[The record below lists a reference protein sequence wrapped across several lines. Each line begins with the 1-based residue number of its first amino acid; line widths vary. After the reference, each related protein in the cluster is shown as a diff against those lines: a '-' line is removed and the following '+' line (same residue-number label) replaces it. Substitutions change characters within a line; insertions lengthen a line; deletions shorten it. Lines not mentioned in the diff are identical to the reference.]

1 MMGGRIS
8 LSSEVG
14 KGSTFTVDVP
24 FGRASGEG
32 AATCDDAFA
41 ARSRTHGDGVSYDF
55 SGRRVIVAEDNELN
69 REIATEV
76 LAMAGAEVLAAST
89 GAEAVR
95 AFERSHPG
103 SVDLIFMDIQM
114 PEMDGYEATR
124 VIRSLDRDDA
134 RSVPIVAMTANAFV
148 EDEERS
154 RMSGMD
160 GHLSKPLDIRLVYAT
175 MDRFLRGRPR
185 GGGA

>member
-89 GAEAVR
+89 GAEAC
-95 AFERSHPG
+95 
-103 SVDLIFMDIQM
+103 LL
-114 PEMDGYEATR
+114 YT
-124 VIRSLDRDDA
+124 
-134 RSVPIVAMTANAFV
+134 
-148 EDEERS
+148 S
-154 RMSGMD
+154 RC
-160 GHLSKPLDIRLVYAT
+160 V
-175 MDRFLRGRPR
+175 
-185 GGGA
+185 